1 MKQKY
6 RLLIAF
12 ISLFIMLSYSSVYYV
27 KTENKKRTNIIQNEI
42 VFKSVEDEKYVSP
55 ISDLKIK
62 YNNEDIITE
71 LVIPSLEIDE
81 VVTKTI
87 NNEYYLN
94 YDVYK
99 NYSIYGNPYMDFR
112 IDDTLLDEKQ
122 INIYSHNI
130 EEKSL
135 KNKVVFSKLEKLID
149 KEIFDKTKKMYL
161 LTDEGKIE
169 YDLYAVKLIKNDKE
183 HMLLYANSDVEWQNH
198 LDKLLSNTINCKG
211 ECKLQSDAELLVLQT
226 CYFDPKDSYL
236 IVIGKKIK

>member
-149 KEIFDKTKKMYL
+149 KEIFDKTQKMYL

-183 HMLLYANSDVEWQNH
+183 HMLLYANSDVE
-198 LDKLLSNTINCKG
+198 
-211 ECKLQSDAELLVLQT
+211 
-226 CYFDPKDSYL
+226 
-236 IVIGKKIK
+236 